1 MKNITTICAL
11 LLCCPALGGENAAPS
26 SHMVFD
32 DNFDGDIL
40 INEVRVPKNGEAMY
54 TYYETLGWR
63 GGAAGYGGIQ
73 VHPKAHLY
81 IFSIW
86 DHKKHTAPIKAV
98 HKGPDTITQKFG
110 GEGTGLKS
118 WNFKLGWKPDTWYTL
133 ISRCW
138 PVGDHTFYGFWARSG
153 ETKQWTHLVTM
164 DVAAK
169 AAWFKGGTDAFLEDW
184 LETGLKR
191 RESHLRGGWKRKLSG
206 AWHPFGKGRYSV
218 NYWDLE
224 RGKRSYNFRTN
235 WNGGVA
241 KDKTGEYYFMIAG
254 GKKTKPTTKNPSSHS
269 IQRTEKEPGYKPIRI
284 KSIKTSYSPD
294 GKLTVT
300 WENDPTTLPQFAYSI
315 LVITHSNLTA
325 RGKPLAKARS
335 TTPHAREAE
344 LKLPTNVP
352 KGALYLRLECEDIL
366 GNTSKAKTVTLR
378 K

>member
-1 MKNITTICAL
+1 MKNITTLCAL

-40 INEVRVPKNGEAMY
+40 INEVRVPKSGEAMY

-86 DHKKHTAPIKAV
+86 GHKKHTAPIKAV

-133 ISRCW
+133 VSRCW
-138 PVGDHTFYGFWARSG
+138 PVGNHTFYGFWARSG

-169 AAWFKGGTDAFLEDW
+169 EAWFKGGTDAFLEDW
-184 LETGLKR
+184 SETGVKR
-191 RESHLRGGWKRKLSG
+191 RESHLRGGWKR
-206 AWHPFGKGRYSV
+206 
-218 NYWDLE
+218 
-224 RGKRSYNFRTN
+224 
-235 WNGGVA
+235 
-241 KDKTGEYYFMIAG
+241 
-254 GKKTKPTTKNPSSHS
+254 
-269 IQRTEKEPGYKPIRI
+269 
-284 KSIKTSYSPD
+284 
-294 GKLTVT
+294 
-300 WENDPTTLPQFAYSI
+300 
-315 LVITHSNLTA
+315 
-325 RGKPLAKARS
+325 
-335 TTPHAREAE
+335 
-344 LKLPTNVP
+344 
-352 KGALYLRLECEDIL
+352 
-366 GNTSKAKTVTLR
+366 
-378 K
+378 